1 MTRAEF
7 ADAIRKKYLENETLD
22 TGQKFEV
29 YDALF
34 HTGSKL
40 IEYFSSHDHIMIS
53 VSGGSDSDCIVHF
66 VCTYFPEFIEKYRF
80 VFVNTGLEYDATK
93 RHLCDLEK
101 RYGITIDRI
110 RGKSVV
116 TVVRK
121 YGFPILSKFKAT
133 QINRWQKG
141 SEYSKNI
148 IFYDGVKS
156 FNAMKFNKRQ
166 QELAVYLKENNI
178 AVSAACCDYSKKKPI
193 HTYIHTYSID
203 LNCTGERQAEG
214 GQRAIAHKSCF
225 EEKNNG
231 VDKYMPL
238 WWWSNSAKSTFK
250 EVEGIRF
257 SDCYEVYGM
266 RRTGCCGCPFNLN
279 IADELQTMY
288 EYEPRLFKACM
299 NVFGQ
304 SYELMDRFK
313 CRRKR
318 CLPDSFQMTLSGEAE
333 RLDEERA

>member
-1 MTRAEF
+1 MERWEYEPLLKEKYQDVEVFSEIARTF
-7 ADAIRKKYLENETLD
+7 RKILE
-22 TGQKFEV
+22 
-29 YDALF
+29 
-34 HTGSKL
+34 HIGSHER
-40 IEYFSSHDHIMIS
+40 ISIS
-53 VSGGSDSDCIVHF
+53 VSGGSDSDCIVHLI
-66 VCTYFPEFIEKYRF
+66 CTYFPEYLDKCRF

-110 RGKSVV
+110 RGQSVV
-116 TVVRK
+116 TAVRK

-193 HTYIHTYSID
+193 HTYVHTYSID
-203 LNCTGERQAEG
+203 LNVTGERKAEG
-214 GQRAIAHKSCF
+214 GQRAISHKSCF

-238 WWWSNSAKSTFK
+238 WWWSNETKRIFK
-250 EVEGIRF
+250 ETEGIHY

-266 RRTGCCGCPFNLN
+266 KRTGCCGCPFNMN
-279 IADELQTMY
+279 IADDLQAMF

-299 NVFGQ
+299 NVFGKA
-304 SYELMDRFK
+304 YELTDRFN
-313 CRRKR
+313 CRRKK
-318 CLPDSFQMTLSGEAE
+318 CLPEFYQLALEVC
-333 RLDEERA
+333 DEKETIL